1 VSQDAAPPPDGCD
14 HLLAEHYLP
23 VMRLCLSRLGD
34 PADAED
40 ATQEVFRRAVQH
52 SGSLRDDPLPWL
64 IAVARNVCNDELR
77 RRRRRAD
84 VDPADIPSPSAH
96 TTPEGEVV
104 GRMAVVELLGRLT
117 PGERRALAARLG
129 VAGHGTASSTT
140 RVLIAR
146 ARQKLR
152 HYLEESQSA
161 IGTATV
167 STSEALHQL
176 RTRFFG
182 RALLGPGRA
191 AVVIPAVLIITA
203 VGGPGRAGGSF
214 DIGPP
219 QLRFPLPGAGV
230 ADAVEAQR
238 LRGGEGGVDRALANV
253 VQRSLGGVLQGAP
266 VAPIV
271 LPPPAGPTWY
281 SSLPTNDYRELYTT
295 DIEPSPTYATDH
307 TVLMVGTSHTCVVTV
322 CSQIYRSHDG
332 GSTWSVV
339 NTDEGQDTQLVL
351 PDEAFPA
358 HRFYL
363 VGVQGLEVTW
373 NDGGNFVSS
382 VPNLNGHALMPPAS
396 SGYDVLY
403 SNNTTLWGIGHD
415 GTPAVLSSFGT
426 GEEATGSPLVLQT
439 AGGYVVLQPVGS
451 AVPSTTSMLERCT
464 PRCGAPQ
471 PLPMNVDSPTMLASP
486 NVATDHTVY
495 AVALTHY
502 LLISHDDGQTFE
514 LVGPSAAYDMAVT
527 TGPHG
532 RRLVASMGTAG
543 TLEYSDDDG
552 STWHTADVP
561 STQLFEAHS
570 ITQLR
575 PGRLI
580 ASMQRSDDFGWYYFV
595 CSSDGAVWALCGPDA
610 GT

>member
-219 QLRFPLPGAGV
+219 QLRFPSPGAGV

-238 LRGGEGGVDRALANV
+238 LRGGEGGVERTLSNLV
-253 VQRSLGGVLQGAP
+253 TPSLGNASLNTP
-266 VAPIV
+266 APIV
-271 LPPPAGPTWY
+271 LPPPAGPIWY
-281 SSLPTNDYRELYTT
+281 TSLPANDYREVLTS
-295 DIEPSPTYATDH
+295 DIEPSPDYATDH
-307 TVLMVGTSHTCVVTV
+307 TVLMVGESHTCLVTL
-322 CSQIYRSHDG
+322 CTQIYRSTDG
-332 GSTWSVV
+332 GTTWTVV
-339 NTDEGQDTQLVL
+339 NTEAAGGTQLLL
-351 PDEAFPA
+351 PGDAFPA

-363 VGVQGLEVTW
+363 VGPPGLEVTR
-373 NDGGNFVSS
+373 DGGTSFVSA
-382 VPNLNGHALMPPAS
+382 VPNLNGHALAPPPS
-396 SGYDVLY
+396 SEYDALY
-403 SNNTTLWGIGHD
+403 SNNVALWGISHE
-415 GTPAVLSSFGT
+415 GTPTVLSSFGT
-426 GEEATGSPLVLQT
+426 GEEATGSPLLLQT
-439 AGGYVVLQPVGS
+439 AGGYAVLQPVGP
-451 AVPSTTSMLERCT
+451 AVPSATSMLERCT
-464 PRCGAPQ
+464 PRCGAPE
-471 PLPMNVDSPTMLASP
+471 PLPINLDGPTLLASP
-486 NVATDHTVY
+486 NVAIDHTVY
-495 AVALTHY
+495 AVGLTHY
-502 LLISHDDGQTFE
+502 LLVSHDDGQSFQV
-514 LVGPSAAYDMAVT
+514 VGPTAAVDMAVT
-527 TGPHG
+527 IGPHG

-552 STWHTADVP
+552 YTWHTATVP

-580 ASMQRSDDFGWYYFV
+580 ASMQRNDDFGWYYFV
-595 CSSDGAVWALCGPDA
+595 CSSDGGAWGLCSPDA
-610 GT
+610 G